1 MLRFNNRNT
10 RARCKICSNLTIKI
24 PEQRQCCR
32 TGAFIVNFEHIS
44 HPVLVFLLLTLG
56 RFNTFSACS
65 ERERERER
73 GRVREMLPYPLISNK
88 FLPWTKCLIQH
99 LKCGLVRTLQIFIQL
114 CFQLQKAP
122 CEHLNLLFLELP

>member
-65 ERERERER
+65 ERERERKRESER
-73 GRVREMLPYPLISNK
+73 DATLPSN
-88 FLPWTKCLIQH
+88 
-99 LKCGLVRTLQIFIQL
+99 LKQIFT
-114 CFQLQKAP
+114 
-122 CEHLNLLFLELP
+122 LNEMFNSTFKMWFSSNFTDFYPALFSVTKSSL